1 MEKSAIVELLKDFVG
16 KDSQDNLIFP
26 ILIATPNAGNRGK
39 TTSLKSLILALS
51 NMNGS
56 NVKYVY
62 GDPELNI
69 KNNTSALGW
78 LSNILQLSDSRQY
91 DLSVVITVNT
101 DSGREI
107 KIGISTHGDEEQ
119 KIENFLCT
127 GTGDSILK
135 PDFLNCHVIFSAC
148 RTKGH
153 PSYKKL
159 QDICASNHISICN
172 IR

>member
-1 MEKSAIVELLKDFVG
+1 MIC
-16 KDSQDNLIFP
+16 P

-51 NMNGS
+51 NMNES

-62 GDPELNI
+62 GDPEFVSILNI
-69 KNNTSALGW
+69 TNNTPAPGW
-78 LSNILQLSDSRQY
+78 LSNILQPLDRRQY

-148 RTKGH
+148 HTKGH